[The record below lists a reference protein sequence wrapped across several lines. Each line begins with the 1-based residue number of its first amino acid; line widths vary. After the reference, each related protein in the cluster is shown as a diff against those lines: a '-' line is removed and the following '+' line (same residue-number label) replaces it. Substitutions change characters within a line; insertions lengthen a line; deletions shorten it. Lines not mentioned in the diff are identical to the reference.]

1 MMSDHDVQSAL
12 TEVESIC
19 KQKSIQLTPIR
30 KLAFSLLLTAPNGL
44 KAYELLD
51 KIKLQ
56 KSSATPP
63 TAYRALD
70 FLLEHGFAHK
80 ISKLNTFVACKHLCH
95 HADTPS
101 FLLICPCCQNVT
113 EYDNESMNHSLIDAL
128 AASGFRLMEKEI
140 EITATCPGC
149 LTLGR

>member
-1 MMSDHDVQSAL
+1 MSTCDLQSAL
-12 TEVESIC
+12 SEIETIC
-19 KQKSIQLTPIR
+19 QQKAIQLTPIR
-30 KLAFSLLLTAPNGL
+30 KLAFSLLFSAPNGL

-101 FLLICPCCQNVT
+101 FLLICPRCQHVT
-113 EYDNESMNHSLIDAL
+113 EYDNDSVNHSLVDAL

-140 EITATCPGC
+140 EITATCPNC
-149 LTLGR
+149 IAQE